1 MERSLKPGVHQRR
14 CVLQILMLSLNLKSG
29 SIADR
34 SPVVLWCALSFSK
47 NDRSFSDVI

>member
-34 SPVVLWCALSFSK
+34 RPMEPGSALSFSG
-47 NDRSFSDVI
+47 NDDN

>member
-1 MERSLKPGVHQRR
+1 MERSLKTGVHQPR

-34 SPVVLWCALSFSK
+34 WHVELWSALSFSG
-47 NDRSFSDVI
+47 NDHN